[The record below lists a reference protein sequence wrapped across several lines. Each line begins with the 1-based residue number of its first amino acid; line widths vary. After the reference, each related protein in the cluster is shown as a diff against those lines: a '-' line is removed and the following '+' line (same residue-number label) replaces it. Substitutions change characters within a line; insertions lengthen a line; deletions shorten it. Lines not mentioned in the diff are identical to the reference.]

1 MSGINYVDVVIFI
14 LLLIAVVQG
23 IRKGVVIPVFDI
35 VGLVAGWFIAKTNAF
50 VFGIYLDG
58 RFNMGSFFYDKVFN
72 IVKLPPEVGSLP
84 ADNTTV
90 INAIKALHFP
100 SFLQNL
106 FFKGTIPSGF
116 TVQQFLASRISQS
129 IVTGI
134 AFLIILLGVFILF
147 RIAGIIVRRIVRV
160 SPFLKWFD
168 SFFGAL
174 LKFVFIYAII
184 FIIIQVVLSA
194 YGYLHLTESAF
205 FYQIETSK
213 FYTIG
218 VKIFPIIKEKI
229 ILLIVSAGQ

>member
-1 MSGINYVDVVIFI
+1 MSGVNYVDVVIFI

-23 IRKGVVIPVFDI
+23 IRKGIVIPVFDI
-35 VGLVAGWFIAKTNAF
+35 AGLVAGWFIAKGNAF
-50 VFGIYLDG
+50 VFGIYLDS
-58 RFNMGSFFYDKVFN
+58 RFNIGSYFYDKVFN
-72 IVKLPPEVGSLP
+72 LLKLPPEVGNLP
-84 ADNTTV
+84 ADNAT
-90 INAIKALHFP
+90 ILNAVKALHFP
-100 SFLQNL
+100 AFLQNL
-106 FFKGTIPSGF
+106 FFEGTIPSGF

-129 IVTGI
+129 VVTGI

-205 FYQIETSK
+205 IYQIETSK

-229 ILLIVSAGQ
+229 ILLIVSVGQ